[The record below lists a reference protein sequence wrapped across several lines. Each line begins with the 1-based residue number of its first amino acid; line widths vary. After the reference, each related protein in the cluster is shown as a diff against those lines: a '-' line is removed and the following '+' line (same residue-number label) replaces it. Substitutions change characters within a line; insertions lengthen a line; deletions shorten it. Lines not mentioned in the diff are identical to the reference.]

1 MFKRKTQITTETVRR
16 LIYRPCGKR
25 PLPVWCEA
33 CARPVQMV
41 TPEEAAAIAGL
52 SARHIYR
59 QAEAARLHFTETPAG
74 ALLICLNSVRG
85 SAG

>member
-1 MFKRKTQITTETVRR
+1 MFKRKTQITTETERR
-16 LIYRPCGKR
+16 LIYRRRVER

-59 QAEAARLHFTETPAG
+59 QAEAGRLHFTETPRG

-85 SAG
+85 NAG